1 MTNGQEQQQAPAA
14 PAPAQ
19 PAPTPPAEAPAQPA
33 AAPDPTQPAPAQPAA
48 APGQPPQAAAPA
60 GNVSMGTLAQ
70 WAAAGGAL
78 AGVIQAVFGLVGGF
92 DLIGMVMTIVLGVVF
107 GILSGVLLGQFGTK
121 IPIQGTLMIKAA
133 LFMFVIS
140 FAVGIVMEGLGDF
153 VPMII
158 GLVGKGAGAFAYG
171 WIIQKKLPNLL

>member
-14 PAPAQ
+14 PQPAQQAPQAYQQPAAPAQ
-19 PAPTPPAEAPAQPA
+19 PAP
-33 AAPDPTQPAPAQPAA
+33 
-48 APGQPPQAAAPA
+48 GQLPQAAAPS

-92 DLIGMVMTIVLGVVF
+92 DLMSMAMTIVLGVVF
-107 GILSGVLLGQFGTK
+107 GILSGVLIGQFGAK

-140 FAVGIVMEGLGDF
+140 FAAGIVIDGLGDF
-153 VPMII
+153 LPMIVGI
-158 GLVGKGAGAFAYG
+158 IGKGAGAFAYG